1 MGWIVMKIKQIF
13 RQPLFYLI
21 FPFFCKY
28 YLLLLY
34 LYKLVLQLFFHMN
47 ISHDESF
54 SINNLANV

>member
-1 MGWIVMKIKQIF
+1 MKIKQIL

>member
-1 MGWIVMKIKQIF
+1 MKIKQIL
-13 RQPLFYLI
+13 RQALFYLI

-28 YLLLLY
+28 YLLLLN
-34 LYKLVLQLFFHMN
+34 LYKLGLQLFFHMN